1 MEIVGSQ
8 AIDDL
13 ICKIRSGR
21 ITRRTF
27 LEQGLVLGLTSSAA
41 SSLLAACGGSSNSSA
56 GNGPALNIVWENHSS
71 DTYKVYQNLV
81 DDFNQTNGHGIHV
94 TYISGPNGSTQ
105 LHSIFLNML
114 TARKSSIDIMSMDII
129 WPAEFALNQWVVP
142 IDNRWSASERAKYL
156 AAPIQGCTFGGQ
168 IWAAPFCT
176 DAGLLYY
183 RKDLI
188 ATPPSSWE
196 ALTDTATH
204 LQKNGSVKSGYV
216 WQGASYEGLVCDFAE
231 VLYGYGG
238 TVLDPQNP
246 KSITINSPQA
256 IDALTTMV
264 NWVGIISPDV
274 VLQGKEENMR
284 MYWEK
289 GQTAF
294 MRNWTYAYALDNA
307 PTSKVARRFDISSI
321 PYGGTNKIGH
331 STIGGWNL
339 GINAFSKP
347 DKIDASWQF
356 IQYMLSEKAQK
367 RLALEASLAPTLKS
381 VYQDRDVLAKNP
393 FFQNLGSV
401 LQNALPRPTSPRYID
416 LSSAIQ
422 SRVYAA
428 LTKHSSP
435 AEALAGLEGDLKLI
449 VNS

>member
-1 MEIVGSQ
+1 
-8 AIDDL
+8 
-13 ICKIRSGR
+13 
-21 ITRRTF
+21 
-27 LEQGLVLGLTSSAA
+27 LTSSAA

-94 TYISGPNGSTQ
+94 TYISGPNDSTQ

-114 TARKSSIDIMSMDII
+114 TARGSAIDVMSMDII

-142 IDNRWSASERAKYL
+142 IDNKWPASERAKYL
-156 AAPIQGCTFGGQ
+156 TGPIQGCSFEDQ
-168 IWAAPFCT
+168 IWAAPFYT

-188 ATPPSSWE
+188 STPPSSWE
-196 ALTDTATH
+196 ALTDTATR
-204 LQKNGSVKSGYV
+204 LQANGSVKSGYV

-238 TVLDPQNP
+238 TVLDPQNS
-246 KSITINSPQA
+246 KSVTINSTQA
-256 IDALTTMV
+256 TDALTAMV
-264 NWVGIISPDV
+264 NWVGTISPDD

-307 PTSKVARRFDISSI
+307 STSKVAHKFDISSI
-321 PYGGTNKIGH
+321 PYGGTNRVGH
-331 STIGGWNL
+331 SAIGGWQL

-381 VYQDRDVLAKNP
+381 VYQDRDVLTKNP
-393 FFQNLGSV
+393 FFKNLGSV
-401 LQNALPRPTSPRYID
+401 LQTALPRPTSPRYAD
-416 LSSAIQ
+416 LSLAIQ
-422 SRVYAA
+422 SRVSSA
-428 LTKHSSP
+428 LMKQHSP
-435 AEALAGLEGDLKLI
+435 AEALAGLESDLKVI